1 MIPPDLEKVLH
12 DSFIGARSAGHR
24 VITID
29 HLLLRM
35 LDEAPVVEYLKAHSQ
50 DVEKLRSELRDCVAH
65 IESGNPEEF
74 DTNPNA
80 AFILLIQKAIARVQV
95 DGTSEVSTLQLFK
108 LALDERNA
116 SQSLGL
122 GVGAQP
128 LTQPNRVPRARLAA
142 RRHGRLAWFVSPRHG
157 AQLQSRCSSNR

>member
-1 MIPPDLEKVLH
+1 MISPDLEKVLH

-95 DGTSEVSTLQLFK
+95 DGTSEVSTLQLFNSRSMSEMPVNPK
-108 LALDERNA
+108 VLASGPNLSLNRTVFRGRA
-116 SQSLGL
+116 SPPADTAG
-122 GVGAQP
+122 
-128 LTQPNRVPRARLAA
+128 
-142 RRHGRLAWFVSPRHG
+142 
-157 AQLQSRCSSNR
+157 